1 MLARRT
7 PMRRTGWRRR
17 AGVSSET
24 PVASMRP
31 VAPAPP
37 VTRLARP
44 ANYAPATG
52 HATALKK
59 DAAAR
64 SEAYRRIVAAMPCAH
79 CGIAGYSQ
87 HAHANAGKGKGI
99 KTDDR
104 AGFPLCAPRP
114 GIEGCHAAFDQY
126 RLLPG
131 GRDAHVAA
139 GRAWG
144 ARTRAA
150 VEKAGKWP
158 ARLPRWGNESGPTG
172 TTA

>member
-7 PMRRTGWRRR
+7 PMRRTGWRRW
-17 AGVSSET
+17 AGVSSAT
-24 PVASMRP
+24 
-31 VAPAPP
+31 P

-59 DAAAR
+59 DAPAR
-64 SEAYRRIVAAMPCAH
+64 SEAYRRIVAAMPCAN

-104 AGFPLCAPRP
+104 MGFPLCAARP
-114 GIEGCHAAFDQY
+114 GVEGCHAAFDQY

-131 GRDAHVAA
+131 GR
-139 GRAWG
+139 
-144 ARTRAA
+144 
-150 VEKAGKWP
+150 
-158 ARLPRWGNESGPTG
+158 G
-172 TTA
+172 TLSRSKTTTDRYEHYGSL

>member
-7 PMRRTGWRRR
+7 PMRRTGWSRR
-17 AGVSSET
+17 AGVSSAT
-24 PVASMRP
+24 P

-37 VTRLARP
+37 VSPLARP

-59 DAAAR
+59 DAPAR
-64 SEAYRRIVAAMPCAH
+64 SEAYRRIVAAMPCIH

-104 AGFPLCAPRP
+104 MGFPLCAARP
-114 GIEGCHAAFDQY
+114 GVEGCHAAFDQY
-126 RLLPG
+126 QLLPG
-131 GRDAHVAA
+131 GRDEHAEA
-139 GRAWG
+139 GERWAE
-144 ARTRAA
+144 RTRAA
-150 VEKAGKWP
+150 VLEAGVWP
-158 ARLPRWGNESGPTG
+158 ERLPHWQSDFSTEGATRQ
-172 TTA
+172 

>member
-7 PMRRTGWRRR
+7 PLRRTGWRRR
-17 AGVSSET
+17 SGVSSAT
-24 PVASMRP
+24 P

-37 VTRLARP
+37 VSPLARP

-59 DAAAR
+59 DAPAR
-64 SEAYRRIVAAMPCAH
+64 SEAYRRIVAAMPCIH

-104 AGFPLCAPRP
+104 MGFPLCAARP
-114 GIEGCHAAFDQY
+114 GVEGCHAAFDQY

-131 GRDAHVAA
+131 GRDEHAEA
-139 GRAWG
+139 GERWAE
-144 ARTRAA
+144 RTRAA
-150 VEKAGKWP
+150 VLEAGVWP
-158 ARLPRWGNESGPTG
+158 NRLPRWGGERGP
-172 TTA
+172 

>member
-7 PMRRTGWRRR
+7 PLRRTGWRRR
-17 AGVSSET
+17 AGVSSAT
-24 PVASMRP
+24 P

-37 VTRLARP
+37 VSPLARP

-59 DAAAR
+59 DAPAR
-64 SEAYRRIVAAMPCAH
+64 SEAYRRIVAAMPCIH

-87 HAHANAGKGKGI
+87 HAHANAGKGLGL

-114 GIEGCHAAFDQY
+114 GIEGCHARFDQY

-131 GRDAHVAA
+131 GRDEHAEA
-139 GRAWG
+139 GERWAEW
-144 ARTRAA
+144 TRAA
-150 VEKAGKWP
+150 VIEAGVWP
-158 ARLPRWGNESGPTG
+158 NRLPRWGDERGP
-172 TTA
+172 

>member
-17 AGVSSET
+17 AGVSSAT
-24 PVASMRP
+24 P

-37 VTRLARP
+37 VSPLARP

-59 DAAAR
+59 DAPAR
-64 SEAYRRIVAAMPCAH
+64 SEAYRRAVAALPCIH

-87 HAHANAGKGKGI
+87 HAHANEGKGMGI

-131 GRDAHVAA
+131 GREAHVAA

-144 ARTRAA
+144 ARTRAE
-150 VEKAGKWP
+150 VERAGKWP
-158 ARLPRWGNESGPTG
+158 ARLPRWQDTG
-172 TTA
+172 DP

>member
-24 PVASMRP
+24 PI
-31 VAPAPP
+31 APAPP

-59 DAAAR
+59 DAPAR
-64 SEAYRRIVAAMPCAH
+64 SEAYRRIVAAMPCIH

-104 AGFPLCAPRP
+104 MGFPLCAARP
-114 GIEGCHAAFDQY
+114 GVEGCHAAFDQY

-131 GRDAHVAA
+131 GRDEHAEA
-139 GRAWG
+139 GERWAE
-144 ARTRAA
+144 RTRAA
-150 VEKAGKWP
+150 VLEAGVWP
-158 ARLPRWGNESGPTG
+158 NRLPRWGGERGP
-172 TTA
+172 

>member
-7 PMRRTGWRRR
+7 PLRRTGWSRR

-24 PVASMRP
+24 PVA
-31 VAPAPP
+31 PAPP
-37 VTRLARP
+37 VSPLARP

-59 DAAAR
+59 DAPAR
-64 SEAYRRIVAAMPCAH
+64 SEAYRRIVAAMPCIH

-104 AGFPLCAPRP
+104 MGFPLCAARP
-114 GIEGCHAAFDQY
+114 GVEGCHAAFDQY

-131 GRDAHVAA
+131 GRDEHAEA
-139 GRAWG
+139 GERWAE
-144 ARTRAA
+144 RTRAA
-150 VEKAGKWP
+150 VLEAGVWP
-158 ARLPRWGNESGPTG
+158 NRLPRWGGERGP
-172 TTA
+172 

>member
-7 PMRRTGWRRR
+7 PLRRTGWRRR
-17 AGVSSET
+17 EGVSSVT
-24 PVASMRP
+24 P
-31 VAPAPP
+31 VAPALP
-37 VTRLARP
+37 VAPLARP
-44 ANYAPATG
+44 ANYAS
-52 HATALKK
+52 
-59 DAAAR
+59 AAARAPARSKSTPLR
-64 SEAYRRIVAAMPCAH
+64 SEAYRRAVAALPCIH
-79 CGIAGYSQ
+79 CGIAGHSQ
-87 HAHANAGKGKGI
+87 HAHANAGKGLGL

-114 GIEGCHAAFDQY
+114 GIEGCHARFDQY

>member
-1 MLARRT
+1 MKRSAW
-7 PMRRTGWRRR
+7 PRRR
-17 AGVSSET
+17 AGVSPET
-24 PVASMRP
+24 PVA
-31 VAPAPP
+31 PATP

-59 DAAAR
+59 DAPAR
-64 SEAYRRIVAAMPCAH
+64 SEAYRRIVAAMPCIH

-104 AGFPLCAPRP
+104 MGFPLCAARP
-114 GIEGCHAAFDQY
+114 GVEGCHAAFDQY

-131 GRDAHVAA
+131 GRDEHAEA
-139 GRAWG
+139 GERWAE
-144 ARTRAA
+144 RTRAA
-150 VEKAGKWP
+150 VLEAGVWP
-158 ARLPRWGNESGPTG
+158 NRLPRWGGERGP
-172 TTA
+172 

>member
-1 MLARRT
+1 MLTRRT
-7 PMRRTGWRRR
+7 PMKRSAWPRRR
-17 AGVSSET
+17 AGVSPET
-24 PVASMRP
+24 P

-59 DAAAR
+59 DAPAR
-64 SEAYRRIVAAMPCAH
+64 SEAYRRIVAAMPCAN

-87 HAHANAGKGKGI
+87 HAHANEGKGMGI

-126 RLLPG
+126 RLLAG
-131 GRDAHVAA
+131 GRDGHAAA
-139 GRAWG
+139 GERWA
-144 ARTRAA
+144 AQTRAA
-150 VEKAGKWP
+150 VERAGKWP
-158 ARLPRWGNESGPTG
+158 ERLPRWGDERGP
-172 TTA
+172 

>member
-59 DAAAR
+59 DAPAR
-64 SEAYRRIVAAMPCAH
+64 SEAYRRIVAAMPCIH

-104 AGFPLCAPRP
+104 MGFPLCAARP
-114 GIEGCHAAFDQY
+114 GVEGCHAAFDQY

-131 GRDAHVAA
+131 GRDAHAAA
-139 GRAWG
+139 GQRWA

-150 VEKAGKWP
+150 VLEAGVWP
-158 ARLPRWGNESGPTG
+158 DRLPRWGDERGP
-172 TTA
+172 

>member
-7 PMRRTGWRRR
+7 PMKRSAWPRRR
-17 AGVSSET
+17 AGVSPAT
-24 PVASMRP
+24 P

-52 HATALKK
+52 HAAALQK
-59 DAAAR
+59 DAPAR

-104 AGFPLCAPRP
+104 MGFPLCAARP
-114 GIEGCHAAFDQY
+114 GVEGCHAAFDQY
-126 RLLPG
+126 RLLAG
-131 GRDAHVAA
+131 GRDGHAAA
-139 GRAWG
+139 GERWA
-144 ARTRAA
+144 AQTRAA
-150 VEKAGKWP
+150 VERAGRWP
-158 ARLPRWGNESGPTG
+158 DRLPRWGAAP
-172 TTA
+172 

>member
-7 PMRRTGWRRR
+7 PLRRTGWRRR
-17 AGVSSET
+17 AGVSSAPT
-24 PVASMRP
+24 

-37 VTRLARP
+37 VSPLARP

-59 DAAAR
+59 DAPAR
-64 SEAYRRIVAAMPCAH
+64 SEAYRRIVAAMPCIH

-87 HAHANAGKGKGI
+87 HAHANAGKGLGL

-114 GIEGCHAAFDQY
+114 GIEGCHARFDQY

-131 GRDAHVAA
+131 GRDEHAEA
-139 GRAWG
+139 GERWAE
-144 ARTRAA
+144 RTRAA
-150 VEKAGKWP
+150 VIEAGVWP
-158 ARLPRWGNESGPTG
+158 NRLPRWGDERGP
-172 TTA
+172 

>member
-7 PMRRTGWRRR
+7 PMRRTGWRRW
-17 AGVSSET
+17 AGVSSAT
-24 PVASMRP
+24 
-31 VAPAPP
+31 P

-59 DAAAR
+59 DAPAR
-64 SEAYRRIVAAMPCAH
+64 SEAYRRIVAAMPCIH

-87 HAHANAGKGKGI
+87 HAHANAGKGI

-104 AGFPLCAPRP
+104 MGFPLCAARP
-114 GIEGCHAAFDQY
+114 GVEGCHAAFDQY

-131 GRDAHVAA
+131 GRDEHAEA
-139 GRAWG
+139 GERWAE
-144 ARTRAA
+144 RTRAA
-150 VEKAGKWP
+150 VLEAGVWP
-158 ARLPRWGNESGPTG
+158 NRLPRWGGERGP
-172 TTA
+172 

>member
-7 PMRRTGWRRR
+7 PMRRTGWRRW
-17 AGVSSET
+17 AGVSSAT

-59 DAAAR
+59 DAPAR
-64 SEAYRRIVAAMPCAH
+64 SEAYRRIVAAMPCIH

-99 KTDDR
+99 KTDHR
-104 AGFPLCAPRP
+104 MGFPLCAARP
-114 GIEGCHAAFDQY
+114 GVEGCHAAFDQY

-131 GRDAHVAA
+131 GRDEHAEA
-139 GRAWG
+139 GERWAE
-144 ARTRAA
+144 RTRAA
-150 VEKAGKWP
+150 VLEAGVWP
-158 ARLPRWGNESGPTG
+158 NRLPRWGGERGP
-172 TTA
+172 

>member
-17 AGVSSET
+17 EGVSSVT
-24 PVASMRP
+24 P
-31 VAPAPP
+31 VAPALP
-37 VTRLARP
+37 VAPLARP
-44 ANYAPATG
+44 ANYAS
-52 HATALKK
+52 
-59 DAAAR
+59 AAARAPARSKSTPLR
-64 SEAYRRIVAAMPCAH
+64 SEAYRRAVAALPCIH
-79 CGIAGYSQ
+79 CGIAGHSQ
-87 HAHANAGKGKGI
+87 HAHANAGKGLGL

-114 GIEGCHAAFDQY
+114 GIEGCHARFDQY

-158 ARLPRWGNESGPTG
+158 ARLPRWGDESGP
-172 TTA
+172 

>member
-7 PMRRTGWRRR
+7 PMKRSAWPRSR
-17 AGVSSET
+17 AGVS
-24 PVASMRP
+24 
-31 VAPAPP
+31 PAPP

-52 HATALKK
+52 HAAALQK
-59 DAAAR
+59 DAPAR

-104 AGFPLCAPRP
+104 MGFPLCAARP
-114 GIEGCHAAFDQY
+114 GVEGCHAAFDQY
-126 RLLPG
+126 RLLAG
-131 GRDAHVAA
+131 GRDGHAAA
-139 GRAWG
+139 GERWA
-144 ARTRAA
+144 AQTRAA
-150 VEKAGKWP
+150 VERAGKWP
-158 ARLPRWGNESGPTG
+158 ERLPRWGDERGP
-172 TTA
+172 

>member
-7 PMRRTGWRRR
+7 PMKRSAWPRRR
-17 AGVSSET
+17 AGVSPET
-24 PVASMRP
+24 P

-37 VTRLARP
+37 VKRLARP

-52 HATALKK
+52 HATAVKK
-59 DAAAR
+59 DAPAR
-64 SEAYRRIVAAMPCAH
+64 SEAYRRIVAEMPCAA

-87 HAHANAGKGKGI
+87 HAHANEGKGMGI

-114 GIEGCHAAFDQY
+114 GIEGCHARFDQY

-131 GRDAHVAA
+131 GRDAHAAA
-139 GRAWG
+139 GEEWA

-150 VEKAGKWP
+150 ILKAGQWPKNLQKW
-158 ARLPRWGNESGPTG
+158 ST
-172 TTA
+172 